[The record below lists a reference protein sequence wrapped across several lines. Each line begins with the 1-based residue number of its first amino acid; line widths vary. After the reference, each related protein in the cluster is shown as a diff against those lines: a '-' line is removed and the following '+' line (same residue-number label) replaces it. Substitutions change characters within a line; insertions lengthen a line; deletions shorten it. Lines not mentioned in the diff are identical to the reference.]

1 MKRNTILGI
10 SMIILGGLLGLYV
23 GVWMMFIGGI
33 VGLVDVIVGM
43 IHGSGV
49 DGLAIGINII
59 KIMFAG
65 LAGYLSALVLIIPG
79 LKRL

>member
-10 SMIILGGLLGLYV
+10 SMIVLGVVLGLYV

-33 VGLVDVIVGM
+33 VGLVNSVVGI
-43 IHGSGV
+43 IHGNGV
-49 DGLAIGINII
+49 DGLTIGVNII

-65 LAGYLSALVLIIPG
+65 LAGYVSALVLVIPG
-79 LKRL
+79 WSKL